1 MARKT
6 LPGFLL
12 TIEDNAPV
20 AEALPIQTDIY
31 MIYAV
36 LPETMKY
43 VDEEGNT
50 YDKYIEPNTQLIVA
64 NAERNE
70 TLETLKLSNLELTR
84 EVRNMI
90 SLMPNDVNISLC
102 RIVMRNG
109 NSPDPENLIEMYE
122 ALDFAFEET
131 ENLPIKEIYCAGVSL
146 DKAVS
151 IKPNTLTKRVVEK
164 SNVEVENLETFIVD
178 IKSLTGSNLT
188 VSKAT
193 ELEVLVEKA
202 GASATQEGGVYNKV
216 SVYLGETIAKIR
228 KGTELVDFIVDC
240 TVDYTNPDAP
250 DFTNVLAPEG
260 VTANFSIAEQK
271 MVITL
276 AGEVE
281 LYLDETT
288 VVKVN
293 SLALNTANLGKT
305 PEDLLKA
312 TSVRAYVAKTSVDAD
327 ILTRVLNHNKVIT
340 ATQNNC
346 LTFMSPEPPRNQ
358 SKKAVEEYVNRCVE
372 LAQKVRTKTLATANG
387 KKVDLGMYLSVPVG
401 VNKLGDIGG
410 LYGFYQTTITTATT
424 NKVITKKPTSLF
436 EVGDLV
442 EVYSHNKLDIL
453 SIRAKVT
460 DVRIS
465 ENDTTEI
472 TLDKEVPQN
481 IMQTTTPKYIMNVNN
496 KDFNGNYMAIQ
507 YSNVCKQVGVNRSPA
522 GIVWN
527 GECQLKFS
535 AKQID
540 LMDSEKLCVLSLRN
554 GTTQGEIS
562 KSQLMTGVQSQFQ
575 DYENVATVYA
585 LASGCKTIG
594 MKYKGERLKE
604 STDLA
609 LIKNEI
615 ETAVFI
621 PATNKYIYPGYDLK
635 LTTKK
640 IANASGKKEK
650 ALFIEFTVT
659 EIETMK
665 LLRITARIN

>member
-1 MARKT
+1 
-6 LPGFLL
+6 
-12 TIEDNAPV
+12 
-20 AEALPIQTDIY
+20 
-31 MIYAV
+31 
-36 LPETMKY
+36 
-43 VDEEGNT
+43 
-50 YDKYIEPNTQLIVA
+50 
-64 NAERNE
+64 
-70 TLETLKLSNLELTR
+70 
-84 EVRNMI
+84 
-90 SLMPNDVNISLC
+90 
-102 RIVMRNG
+102 
-109 NSPDPENLIEMYE
+109 
-122 ALDFAFEET
+122 
-131 ENLPIKEIYCAGVSL
+131 
-146 DKAVS
+146 
-151 IKPNTLTKRVVEK
+151 
-164 SNVEVENLETFIVD
+164 
-178 IKSLTGSNLT
+178 
-188 VSKAT
+188 
-193 ELEVLVEKA
+193 
-202 GASATQEGGVYNKV
+202 
-216 SVYLGETIAKIR
+216 
-228 KGTELVDFIVDC
+228 
-240 TVDYTNPDAP
+240 
-250 DFTNVLAPEG
+250 
-260 VTANFSIAEQK
+260 

-276 AGEVE
+276 AGEVD
-281 LYLDETT
+281 LFLDETT
-288 VVKVN
+288 VIKVN
-293 SLALNTANLGKT
+293 SLAINTANTGKLPGDLTT
-305 PEDLLKA
+305 P
-312 TSVRAYVAKTSVDAD
+312 TFVRTYVAKTAVDAD
-327 ILTRVLNHNKVIT
+327 ILTRILNHNKVIT

-358 SKKAVEEYVNRCVE
+358 SKKAVEEYVNRCIA
-372 LAQKVRTKTLATANG
+372 LAQKVRTRTLSTVNG
-387 KKVDLGMYLSVPVG
+387 KKLDLGMYLSVVTG

-410 LYGFYQTTITTATT
+410 LFGFYQTTVTTATG

-442 EVYSHNKLDIL
+442 EVYSHDKLDIL
-453 SIRAKVT
+453 SVSAKVT
-460 DVRIS
+460 NIRIS

-472 TLDKEVPQN
+472 TLDKPVPEN

-496 KDFNGNYMAIQ
+496 KDFNGNFMAIQ
-507 YSNVCKQVGVNRSPA
+507 YSNICKQVNVNRSPA

-540 LMDSEKLCVLSLRN
+540 SMDAEKLCVLSLRN

-615 ETAVFI
+615 ETAVFV

-635 LTTKK
+635 LTTKRLV
-640 IANASGKKEK
+640 NPNGKKEK

>member
-6 LPGFLL
+6 LSGFLL
-12 TIEDNAPV
+12 TIEDNSPIAETLPV
-20 AEALPIQTDIY
+20 QTDIY

-36 LPETMKY
+36 LPDTMKY
-43 VDEEGNT
+43 EDEEGNI
-50 YDKYIEPNTQLIVA
+50 YDKYIEPNTPLIVA

-70 TLETLKLSNLELTR
+70 AIKTLELSDIELTR

-90 SLMPNDVNISLC
+90 SIIPNDVNISLC
-102 RIVMRNG
+102 RIVMRSG
-109 NSPDPENLIEMYE
+109 DSPDPNNLIEMYE

-131 ENLPIKEIYCAGVSL
+131 ENLPIKEIYCAGISL
-146 DKAVS
+146 DKAVG
-151 IKPNTLTKRVVEK
+151 IKPNTLTKRVLEK
-164 SNVEVENLETFIVD
+164 SNVEIENTEEFVTDVT
-178 IKSLTGSNLT
+178 SLTGSNLIA
-188 VSKAT
+188 SKMT
-193 ELEVLVEKA
+193 ELKVLVEKA
-202 GASATQEGGVYNKV
+202 GDSLTQEGGVYNKLTL
-216 SVYLGETIAKIR
+216 YLGGSVAKIR
-228 KGTELVDFIVDC
+228 KGTELIDYVVTC
-240 TVDYTNPDAP
+240 NVDYTNPQTP
-250 DFTNVLAPEG
+250 GFTNVLAPEG
-260 VTANFSIAEQK
+260 VTATFAIASQK

-276 AGEVE
+276 SGAVD

-293 SLALNTANLGKT
+293 SLAINTANLGKT
-305 PEDLLKA
+305 PADIA
-312 TSVRAYVAKTSVDAD
+312 NPTFVRTYVAKTSVDAD
-327 ILTRVLNHNKVIT
+327 ILTRILNHNKVIT

-358 SKKAVEEYVNRCVE
+358 SKKAIEEYVNRSVE
-372 LAQKVRTKTLATANG
+372 LAGKVRARTLSTING
-387 KKVDLGMYLSVPVG
+387 KKVDMGMYLSVVTG

-410 LYGFYQTTITTATT
+410 LYGFYQSTIATT
-424 NKVITKKPTSLF
+424 NANKVITKKATSLF

-442 EVYSHNKLDIL
+442 EVYSHDKLDIL
-453 SIRAKVT
+453 YISAKVT

-465 ENDTTEI
+465 DNDTTEI
-472 TLDKEVPQN
+472 TLDKEIPSN
-481 IMQTTTPKYIMNVNN
+481 IMQTTTPKYIANVNN
-496 KDFNGNYMAIQ
+496 KDFNGTYMAIQ
-507 YSNVCKQVGVNRSPA
+507 YSNICKQVGVNRSPA

-540 LMDSEKLCVLSLRN
+540 LMDAEKLCVLSLRN
-554 GTTQGEIS
+554 GTTQGEVS
-562 KSQLMTGVQSQFQ
+562 KSQLMTGITSQFQ
-575 DYENVATVYA
+575 DYENIATVYS

-615 ETAVFI
+615 ETTVFI

-640 IANASGKKEK
+640 LVNPNGKKER
-650 ALFIEFTVT
+650 ALFIDFTVT

>member
-131 ENLPIKEIYCAGVSL
+131 ENLPLKEIYCAGVSL

-164 SNVEVENLETFIVD
+164 SNIEIENAESFVND
-178 IKSLTGSNLT
+178 ILSLTGSNLLS
-188 VSKAT
+188 SKTAN
-193 ELEVLVEKA
+193 LKIVVEKSETSIA
-202 GASATQEGGVYNKV
+202 QDGGVYDKV
-216 SVYLGETIAKIR
+216 TLYLNDTVARIKKEA
-228 KGTELVDFIVDC
+228 ELIDYVVTC
-240 TVDYTNPDAP
+240 NVDYTNPESP

-260 VTANFSIAEQK
+260 ITASFSTSEQK
-271 MVITL
+271 MIVSL

-281 LYLDETT
+281 LFLDETT
-288 VVKVN
+288 VIKVN
-293 SLALNTANLGKT
+293 SLALNTTNLGINYVPGSDET
-305 PEDLLKA
+305 F
-312 TSVRAYVAKTSVDAD
+312 VGVYVAKTSVDAD
-327 ILTRVLNHNKVIT
+327 ILTRILNHNKVIT

-372 LAQKVRTKTLATANG
+372 LAQKVRTKTLATVNG

-401 VNKLGDIGG
+401 VNKLGEIGG

-481 IMQTTTPKYIMNVNN
+481 IMQTSTPKYIMNVNN